1 MPSEQRD
8 AVATEAPAEKTADY
22 NSASKVEANTLAETD
37 SDSKGAEAEQP
48 PIDIHGALVSTRGL
62 DSGVVRILANVLES
76 SGLWL
81 SSPFC
86 RASSCT
92 HSTTR

>member
-37 SDSKGAEAEQP
+37 NDSKGC
-48 PIDIHGALVSTRGL
+48 RG
-62 DSGVVRILANVLES
+62 
-76 SGLWL
+76 
-81 SSPFC
+81 
-86 RASSCT
+86 
-92 HSTTR
+92 